1 MSNQPPYGY
10 PGGQQG
16 YQGGG
21 YPPPGAPTGKT
32 KVLNLDYNV
41 AAMLAYL
48 PICCVSLICSIIWIA
63 SEPKENK
70 FLRFHALQS
79 LILTG
84 AAVAAYFALWI
95 VGVIAGR
102 IFFGFGLLFLLL
114 DLAFL
119 AVWLVLMIIGCVK
132 GYQGQ
137 MWKVPVVGD
146 MAEKN
151 C

>member
-10 PGGQQG
+10 PGGPQG

-21 YPPPGAPTGKT
+21 YPPQGAPTGKT

-48 PICCVSLICSIIWIA
+48 PICWISLVASIIWIA

-84 AAVAAYFALWI
+84 ALIAVYIVLWIFGAVAI
-95 VGVIAGR
+95 R
-102 IFFGFGLLFLLL
+102 IFFGFGLLVLLL
-114 DLAFL
+114 EV
-119 AVWLVLMIIGCVK
+119 AVGVGGLVLFILGAVK

-137 MWKVPVVGD
+137 MWKLPIIGD

-151 C
+151 S

>member
-16 YQGGG
+16 YQGG
-21 YPPPGAPTGKT
+21 AQPTGKT
-32 KVLNLDYNV
+32 QVLGLDYNI

-79 LILTG
+79 LLLSG
-84 AAVAAYFALWI
+84 ASVAVYIVLWI
-95 VGVIAGR
+95 VGAVAGR
-102 IFFGFGLLFLLL
+102 IFFAFGLFVLLVEIALAAVFLILFIMG
-114 DLAFL
+114 A
-119 AVWLVLMIIGCVK
+119 VK

-137 MWKVPVVGD
+137 MWKMPVIGD
-146 MAEKN
+146 IAEKN
-151 C
+151 S

>member
-1 MSNQPPYGY
+1 MSSQPPYGY
-10 PGGQQG
+10 PGGPQG

-21 YPPPGAPTGKT
+21 SPPPGKT

-84 AAVAAYFALWI
+84 ASVAAFFVLWVVSIVAGQISVAL
-95 VGVIAGR
+95 
-102 IFFGFGLLFLLL
+102 GLLILLVEIAL
-114 DLAFL
+114 GA
-119 AVWLVLMIIGCVK
+119 GCLILFIMGAVK

-137 MWKVPVVGD
+137 LWKVPVIGD
-146 MAEKN
+146 IAEKN

>member
-10 PGGQQG
+10 PGSP
-16 YQGGG
+16 QGGG
-21 YPPPGAPTGKT
+21 YPPPGAPSGKT

-48 PICCVSLICSIIWIA
+48 PICCCHLICSIMWIA
-63 SEPKENK
+63 SEPKENR

-84 AAVAAYFALWI
+84 VLVGAFFVLWVISFIAV
-95 VGVIAGR
+95 R
-102 IFFGFGLLFLLL
+102 IFFGFGFVILLL
-114 DLAFL
+114 ELALSVVALVFFVL
-119 AVWLVLMIIGCVK
+119 GAVK
-132 GYQGQ
+132 SYQGQ
-137 MWKVPVVGD
+137 MWKLPVIGD

-151 C
+151 L

>member
-16 YQGGG
+16 YQGG
-21 YPPPGAPTGKT
+21 AQPTGKT
-32 KVLNLDYNV
+32 QVLNLDYNV

-79 LILTG
+79 LILSG
-84 AAVAAYFALWI
+84 VFVAVYIVLWI
-95 VGVIAGR
+95 VGAVAGR
-102 IFFGFGLLFLLL
+102 IFFAFGLLVLLVEI
-114 DLAFL
+114 AL
-119 AVWLVLMIIGCVK
+119 AVVFLILFIMGAVK

-137 MWKVPVVGD
+137 MWKMPVIGD
-146 MAEKN
+146 IADKN
-151 C
+151 S

>member
-1 MSNQPPYGY
+1 MSNQPPY
-10 PGGQQG
+10 GQQG

-21 YPPPGAPTGKT
+21 YPPPATPTGKT

-79 LILTG
+79 LLLTG
-84 AAVAAYFALWI
+84 ASVVCYFVLWI
-95 VGVIAGR
+95 VGVVAGR
-102 IFFGFGLLFLLL
+102 IFFAFGLLILLVE
-114 DLAFL
+114 LALL
-119 AVWLVLMIIGCVK
+119 AVFLVLFIMGAVK

-137 MWKVPVVGD
+137 MWKIPMIGD
-146 MAEKN
+146 IAEKN